1 MASHMVDFINDHI
14 YSNIT
19 RVVTSRGI
27 HTKQIIVQT
36 IIVTFRVVKYIERF
50 STCLVTEKSAFAN
63 MVDQL
68 MSGVLKSSN
77 MTAYIVSRSHKII

>member
-36 IIVTFRVVKYIERF
+36 IIVTFRVVIIHRQIQYFSGGIKRLIE
-50 STCLVTEKSAFAN
+50 V
-63 MVDQL
+63 
-68 MSGVLKSSN
+68 
-77 MTAYIVSRSHKII
+77 